1 MMTGTKKTITC
12 LLLFCLL
19 GPFASALEVTE
30 GRVKLVLHEGT
41 GRFSLYYLTSR
52 QENRYVPLIADED
65 YRTSVLSIVVGNR
78 IYRLGEA
85 GSFKEEVENTEEGPR
100 FIWTSKNLIVTAAFG
115 FVASKG
121 TPLADG
127 IKMTLS
133 LSNVSDRNLEVG
145 VRLLLDTYLGED
157 SDAHFTTDSGDL
169 VKGEATYAQA
179 NVPSYWISAK
189 SDSAAAAGLQVM
201 TRGAQVSPPD
211 SVVFANWKRLNDASW
226 TYETSASRNF
236 NLLPYSINDSAAC
249 HYYDPVVVPSGS
261 ARTLT
266 VLMGNISP
274 EGFVAAVKGDI
285 GAILEKATAG
295 DQDIDP
301 ALALAADIET
311 VSELIKKINEILESE
326 DVSDDD
332 LELIDAVIQELK
344 KKYQVE

>member
-1 MMTGTKKTITC
+1 MMTGTKKTIMC
-12 LLLFCLL
+12 LLLFCILSS
-19 GPFASALEVTE
+19 FASALEVTE
-30 GRVKLVLHEGT
+30 GRVKLVLHEGA
-41 GRFSLYYLTSR
+41 GRFSLYYLSSA
-52 QENRYVPLIADED
+52 QDSRYVPLFADED
-65 YRTSVLSIVVGNR
+65 HRTSVLSIVIGNR

-85 GSFKEEVENTEEGPR
+85 ASFKEEAEKTGEGAR
-100 FIWTSKNLIVTAAFG
+100 FIWTSKNLIVTAAFS

-127 IKMTLS
+127 IKMTLD

-145 VRLLLDTYLGED
+145 VRLLLDTCLGED
-157 SDAHFTTDSGDL
+157 SDAHFLTDSGD
-169 VKGEATYAQA
+169 VVEGETTYAQA

-189 SDSAAAAGLQVM
+189 SASGAAQGLQVM

-226 TYETSASRNF
+226 SYETSASRNF

-249 HYYDPVVVPSGS
+249 HYYDPVTVPSGS
-261 ARTLT
+261 ARTVT

-274 EGFVAAVKGDI
+274 EGFVPAQKDDI

-295 DQDIDP
+295 GEDIDP

-311 VSELIKKINEILESE
+311 VDELIEEIDEILASG
-326 DVSDDD
+326 DVAEDD
-332 LELIDAVIQELK
+332 LELINAVIQELK